1 MKDFKDRRKYFYRPW
16 IIRVLVM
23 ILAVSGLR
31 GAGRHSPAWNEPSVS
46 CQAVDDLIKQG
57 DDLYKQGRYD
67 EAIAAFTKAIELN
80 SRNGVAFRKRGEA
93 KYGQSD
99 LQGAIVDAG
108 KAILLDPM
116 DYISYSLRGVC
127 LFVLGRYDESLEDC
141 ETAISIEP
149 KFADG
154 YINRARIKRVKKDY
168 SGALS
173 DVKKALEIEP
183 GSPAGKVLLKQIE
196 FTMAGG
202 STAPDSAPPGQD
214 RKFLKVN
221 VLKAEVR
228 VAPDVT
234 VPVIYPVKL
243 GEQLKYMAR
252 VGDWYQVFL
261 SDNDDDDD
269 SPSGFIIAS
278 AVDVIMV
285 KITEQ
290 DKYITAERQIAKIA
304 SPIADYIID
313 NALLPVLEKPE
324 DCQLKKES
332 LIYKLLVPKYT
343 KNLPLTDP
351 WGGPYEIFFGN
362 NPWGKACLE
371 YFGIQEQAGDDFLV
385 ISKGKLGAHEIWK
398 YDAKNPEAGL
408 YSEFD
413 ARKNIINYN
422 GAFIRGKKK

>member
-1 MKDFKDRRKYFYRPW
+1 MNNPRQPCGRVFLSLLILFFSVLIAAAALLEARP
-16 IIRVLVM
+16 ISS
-23 ILAVSGLR
+23 AEKG
-31 GAGRHSPAWNEPSVS
+31 
-46 CQAVDDLIKQG
+46 QADYDALLKQG
-57 DDLYKQGRYD
+57 DALVQAGRYD
-67 EAIAAFTKAIELN
+67 EAIAAFTKAIEL
-80 SRNGVAFRKRGEA
+80 SSKNGVAFRKRGEA
-93 KYGQSD
+93 KYGQND

-108 KAILLDPM
+108 KAILLDPL
-116 DYISYSLRGVC
+116 DYVSYNLRGVC

-154 YINRARIKRVKKDY
+154 YINRAIIKRVKKDY

-183 GSPAGKVLLKQIE
+183 GSPAGKVQLKQIE
-196 FTMAGG
+196 FAMAGG
-202 STAPDSAPPGQD
+202 STAPDSAQPGQD
-214 RKFLKVN
+214 GKFLKVN

-243 GEQLKYMAR
+243 GEQLKYKAR

-261 SDNDDDDD
+261 SDNDDEDD

-290 DKYITAERQIAKIA
+290 DQYITAERQISKIA
-304 SPIADYIID
+304 TPIVDYFTD
-313 NALLPVLEKPE
+313 NSLFPALEKPE
-324 DCQLKKES
+324 DCPLKKES

-351 WGGPYEIFFGN
+351 WGRPYEIYFGN
-362 NPWGKACLE
+362 NPWGIDNLKN
-371 YFGIQEQAGDDFLV
+371 YGIQEPTADDFLV
-385 ISKGKLGAHEIWK
+385 VSNGKLGVHEIWK
-398 YDAKNPEAGL
+398 YDPNNPEGGL
-408 YSEFD
+408 YPEFD
-413 ARKNIINYN
+413 ARKNIINFN